1 MDRMGHSSARPA
13 MIYLH
18 GSDERQRVIAES
30 IDKVAAAELRRSRSR
45 RSGTERARGRRSA
58 S

>member
-1 MDRMGHSSARPA
+1 VKAGKARRLAA
-13 MIYLH
+13 MIYLL

-30 IDKVAAAELRRSRSR
+30 INKVAAAELRRSRSR
-45 RSGTERARGRRSA
+45 RSGTERARGRRTA